1 MGRVSGYTGGM
12 SELDDI
18 QPVDDPPQATL
29 TCPVCRNGVALP
41 PEFNLPSVQCPTC
54 GSVFGRLTGQVIS
67 GPMMH
72 AGPYR
77 SPVSRAVTGRPKALP
92 RGPAYPMAPA
102 PIPAARGKGKT
113 LAAVLGTVLAIVA
126 MAGVRYTVKEWLRDD
141 EQHAGWDESPGP
153 LPRYDLADVDFES
166 DPMQH
171 PWTLWH
177 TYRSDVWKFK
187 CLFPAKPGESRRDG
201 ATEGRDMQVSAEY
214 EDCECSV
221 QCLHDPETAA
231 RIAPNPRDYAMQLAA
246 ELGDAPLRTG
256 RGSEVNAR
264 ATYRVDVP
272 SGDWVRA
279 LMVVADGENVFILRC
294 RFAKSEPRMGGV
306 FFGSFMLLT
315 SKLGAS
321 KGAPDADSPLALYFI
336 GSPTYIPGSPYNAV
350 LVARNGGDY
359 RFELLV
365 NELPQGITAT
375 VNGDKVD
382 IKGTSTLDTGGT
394 LKVRVTSGG
403 ESSEY
408 ELNLRASGRD

>member
-1 MGRVSGYTGGM
+1 M

-77 SPVSRAVTGRPKALP
+77 SPVSPVVSGRPQGPVPVP
-92 RGPAYPMAPA
+92 RGPAYPMSPMPMAPA
-102 PIPAARGKGKT
+102 KGKGKT
-113 LAAVLGTVLAIVA
+113 LGAVIGAVLAVVA
-126 MAGVRYTVKEWLRDD
+126 MIGIRYTVREWLSDD
-141 EQHAGWDESPGP
+141 EPTSWDEAPTHSP
-153 LPRYDLADVDFES
+153 RFDLADIEIEPE
-166 DPMQH
+166 PMRH
-171 PWTLWH
+171 PATQWH
-177 TYRSDVWKFK
+177 TYRSDAWKFK
-187 CLFPAKPGESRRDG
+187 CLFPSKPGESRKDDS
-201 ATEGRDMQVSAEY
+201 TTGRNLQISAEY
-214 EDCECSV
+214 DDSEYSV
-221 QCLHDPETAA
+221 ECLHDPDTAA
-231 RIAPNPRDYAMQLAA
+231 RIAPNPREYATQLAA

-256 RGSEVNAR
+256 RGGEVNAR

-336 GSPTYIPGSPYNAV
+336 GSPTYSPGSPYNAV

-359 RFELLV
+359 SFELLV

-382 IKGTSTLDTGGT
+382 VKGTSDLDTGGT
-394 LKVRVTSGG
+394 LKVRVNSGDQ
-403 ESSEY
+403 SAEY
-408 ELNLRASGRD
+408 ELILRASGRD